1 MGIQLLRAP
10 QEASSK
16 SSRDQVVFSTPY
28 TNVRMGEHASQTPAL
43 ATELANSPQ
52 CCGRHKKGP
61 ARGPGRFSLPLQ
73 THAHPHTPT
82 AQASLTLT
90 KANPPLFASRVV
102 GWVMRAW
109 ATPAAAFPVGTARSL
124 GRPRRIALRPRIWT
138 SATTDPRPSALGIP
152 TYSEH
157 NIFEF
162 QRIFLAQKTT

>member
-1 MGIQLLRAP
+1 MFLGIFLVVKFIWLYKFIKTGNFILGIQLPRAP
-10 QEASSK
+10 QEASSR
-16 SSRDQVVFSTPY
+16 SSRDQVVFSTPF
-28 TNVRMGEHASQTPAL
+28 TNVRMGEHAAQTPAL

-109 ATPAAAFPVGTARSL
+109 ATPAAAFPRHHRS
-124 GRPRRIALRPRIWT
+124 T
-138 SATTDPRPSALGIP
+138 
-152 TYSEH
+152 
-157 NIFEF
+157 
-162 QRIFLAQKTT
+162 K